1 MSFIQELKEKV
12 LDGYEINR
20 EEAIRLLSEDLQE
33 LCDAANEIR
42 EKFHGD
48 DFDFCSIVN
57 ARSGRCSE
65 NCKYCAQS
73 SYYHTGAPEYK
84 LLSADEIVEDAKKKE
99 AAGIPRYSIVT
110 SGRTL

>member
-1 MSFIQELKEKV
+1 MSFIQDLKEKV
-12 LDGYEINR
+12 LGGHEINR
-20 EEAIRLLSEDLQE
+20 EEAIKLLSENLQE

-65 NCKYCAQS
+65 N
-73 SYYHTGAPEYK
+73 K
-84 LLSADEIVEDAKKKE
+84 LN
-99 AAGIPRYSIVT
+99 
-110 SGRTL
+110 